1 MDGLRLADRIAYGA
15 GQAARKAG
23 VICDAYRVRDAGCPI
38 KDANRIMRMPV
49 AFLPASGSARA
60 PAPFGVPYRQAILDQ
75 AYVRGGDYLVGP
87 AGSFVIVSNEPPQP
101 VLAVMCNQVV
111 SVWRA
116 AAPRVA
122 GENPYGAILAAT
134 AVALMTGFPA
144 ALLPG
149 GGSDRTRLG
158 LPDDTK
164 LSGYTAVL
172 AAVDGVTPD
181 VADLL
186 RDGRGRQFVINAAE
200 RFGGAWRLSMIE
212 SVT

>member
-1 MDGLRLADRIAYGA
+1 MDGLKLADRVAFGA

-23 VICDAYRVRDAGCPI
+23 VICDAYRAQDAGCPI
-38 KDANRIMRMPV
+38 TAANRIMRMPV
-49 AFLPASGSARA
+49 AFRPVSDSART

-87 AGSFVIVSNEPPQP
+87 AGTFVIVLNEPPQP
-101 VLAVMCNQVV
+101 ALAAVCNEVV

-122 GENPYGAILAAT
+122 GENPYGAILSAT

-149 GGSDRTRLG
+149 GSGDRTRQG

-164 LSGYTAVL
+164 LSSYTAVV
-172 AAVDGVTPD
+172 AAINGVVLD

-186 RDGRGRQFVINAAE
+186 HDGRGRQFVINGAQ
-200 RFGGAWRLSMIE
+200 RFGAVWRLSVIE